1 MASNMASNMASRP
14 GVSSSGQKSEPKLL
28 ETNSQEKPIEYS
40 TIMSTE
46 HTEDI
51 LKKPANLLEQIT
63 NLIQYLTL
71 GNIIRFPNA
80 EYLNEIIP
88 VFFQGLATCRTPSCA
103 LLPPMGPASTV
114 KLFHQ

>member
-1 MASNMASNMASRP
+1 MRKDIFLLTFAVSITLFFWYLTVNDMRMEMFKWSRSTYMSAYGCCIGMSKTFFLQPTFLVNNMASNMASRP

-51 LKKPANLLEQIT
+51 LKKNPQI
-63 NLIQYLTL
+63 
-71 GNIIRFPNA
+71 
-80 EYLNEIIP
+80 
-88 VFFQGLATCRTPSCA
+88 C
-103 LLPPMGPASTV
+103 
-114 KLFHQ
+114 